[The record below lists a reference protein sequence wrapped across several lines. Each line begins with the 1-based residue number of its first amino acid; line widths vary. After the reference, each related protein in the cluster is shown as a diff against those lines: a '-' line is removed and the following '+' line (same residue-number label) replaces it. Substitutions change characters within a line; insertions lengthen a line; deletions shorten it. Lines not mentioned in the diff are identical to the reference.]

1 MQGMCKIGYKYC
13 VTYFWQLLLKL
24 LIWDV
29 EDLLDLETM
38 GGLEVKMLEIVRQW
52 IRNVNEVKKSCF
64 PLLKSLK
71 IFFFFFVCFLGLHLQ
86 HMEVLRLGVKL
97 RLQLPAYATVTAM
110 QDPSHLHDLHHS
122 SWQCWILIYPLSRG
136 RDQTCVLM
144 DISWVHYH

>member
-71 IFFFFFVCFLGLHLQ
+71 IFFFLFCLLFRAASAAYGGSQAGGQIEAAASSLCNSHSNAGS
-86 HMEVLRLGVKL
+86 KPPPWPAP
-97 RLQLPAYATVTAM
+97 QLMAM
-110 QDPSHLHDLHHS
+110 LDPYIPTEQGQGSNLCPHG
-122 SWQCWILIYPLSRG
+122 Y
-136 RDQTCVLM
+136 
-144 DISWVHYH
+144 